1 MTWRD
6 LPVVEAGVA
15 VVLTGVMLGAALQS
29 QDIPARPVDALFIVA
44 VMVVG
49 AWTVLVRLAP
59 RLALIGAT
67 ASFFVALALYVPAF
81 SPALALGIPLFA
93 VARAGHLWWGA
104 TVLGLVAATGLPFRL
119 IAEGREP
126 IGQAVLDTL
135 FDVSLMAVL
144 LLLGQ
149 TLRSR
154 WALREEA
161 ELRLR
166 LAEQEQQQRITAERL
181 RIARDLHDVLAHS
194 VTVVGIHAG
203 VAAEN
208 LDQDPDRARAAVEQI
223 RTSGREAM
231 ADLRSTIA
239 LLRAETPTPTDP
251 RPAPGL
257 AQLPDLIEVA
267 RAAGLV
273 ATLSVHGEPVSVRPA
288 VELAAYRVVQE
299 SLTNVLRHAGATT
312 VMVDVRHRRDG
323 VQIEVRDD
331 GAAEGSVND
340 AGSGLQGMA
349 ERIGALSG
357 DLIVGPIGNGEP
369 GFGVRAWLPGRAR

>member
-1 MTWRD
+1 MRVTWRD
-6 LPVVEAGVA
+6 LPVAEAGVA
-15 VVLTGVMLGAALQS
+15 VVITGVMLGAALQS
-29 QDIPARPVDALFIVA
+29 QDIPVRPIDAVFVVA
-44 VMVVG
+44 VIVVG

-67 ASFFVALALYVPAF
+67 ASFFVAHALYVPAF

-93 VARAGHLWWGA
+93 VARAGYLWWGVA
-104 TVLGLVAATGLPFRL
+104 VMGLVAATGLPFRL
-119 IAEGREP
+119 IAEGSEP
-126 IGQAVLDTL
+126 VGQAVLDTL

-154 WALREEA
+154 WALREEN

-208 LDQDPDRARAAVEQI
+208 LEHDPDRAREAVEQI
-223 RTSGREAM
+223 RTSGREVM

-239 LLRAETPTPTDP
+239 LLRAETPRPPTRI
-251 RPAPGL
+251 RPQDWRSFP
-257 AQLPDLIEVA
+257 
-267 RAAGLV
+267 
-273 ATLSVHGEPVSVRPA
+273 T
-288 VELAAYRVVQE
+288 
-299 SLTNVLRHAGATT
+299 
-312 VMVDVRHRRDG
+312 
-323 VQIEVRDD
+323 
-331 GAAEGSVND
+331 
-340 AGSGLQGMA
+340 
-349 ERIGALSG
+349 
-357 DLIVGPIGNGEP
+357 
-369 GFGVRAWLPGRAR
+369 

>member
-1 MTWRD
+1 M
-6 LPVVEAGVA
+6 
-15 VVLTGVMLGAALQS
+15 
-29 QDIPARPVDALFIVA
+29 
-44 VMVVG
+44 
-49 AWTVLVRLAP
+49 
-59 RLALIGAT
+59 
-67 ASFFVALALYVPAF
+67 
-81 SPALALGIPLFA
+81 
-93 VARAGHLWWGA
+93 
-104 TVLGLVAATGLPFRL
+104 GLVAATGLPFRL
-119 IAEGREP
+119 IDEGGEP
-126 IGQAVLDTL
+126 IGLVVLDTL

-208 LDQDPDRARAAVEQI
+208 LEHDPDRARAAVEQI

-239 LLRAETPTPTDP
+239 LLRAEAPTPTDP
-251 RPAPGL
+251 HPAPGL

-273 ATLSVHGEPVSVRPA
+273 ATLSVHGEPVSLRPA
-288 VELAAYRVVQE
+288 VELATYRVVQE

-312 VMVDVRHRRDG
+312 VMVDVRHSGDG

-331 GAAEGSVND
+331 GAAEGSANGPG
-340 AGSGLQGMA
+340 AGLRGMA
-349 ERIGALSG
+349 ERVGVVGG
-357 DLIVGPIGNGEP
+357 DLVAGPVGNGEP